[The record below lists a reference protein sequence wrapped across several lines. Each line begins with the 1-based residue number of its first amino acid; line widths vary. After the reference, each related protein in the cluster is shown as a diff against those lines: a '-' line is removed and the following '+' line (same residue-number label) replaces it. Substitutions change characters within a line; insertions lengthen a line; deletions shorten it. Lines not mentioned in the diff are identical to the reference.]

1 MARDVARAAIAN
13 EEHATLLLKELK
25 ADYELVKARCLACML
40 HDWLTSLFSQLELL
54 ATKIKADAE
63 AKALL
68 RIVNRLTAEKE
79 YTVKTLVQKC
89 VAAAPARRHPA
100 RCVR

>member
-1 MARDVARAAIAN
+1 MADSLAAMAN

-25 ADYELVKARCLACML
+25 ADYELVK
-40 HDWLTSLFSQLELL
+40 LELL
-54 ATKIKADAE
+54 ASKIKADAE

-89 VAAAPARRHPA
+89 VAALPARFSLLDL
-100 RCVR
+100 

>member
-1 MARDVARAAIAN
+1 MLPPSLALLTLSVA
-13 EEHATLLLKELK
+13 
-25 ADYELVKARCLACML
+25 
-40 HDWLTSLFSQLELL
+40 QLELL

-89 VAAAPARRHPA
+89 VAAPRCILVSVRVTLRARAGTMPSSSRWCA
-100 RCVR
+100 RPIPYERSSSGSSDT

>member
-1 MARDVARAAIAN
+1 MCCRQYLLALLTLSAA
-13 EEHATLLLKELK
+13 
-25 ADYELVKARCLACML
+25 
-40 HDWLTSLFSQLELL
+40 QLELL

-89 VAAAPARRHPA
+89 VAACAVSLPLCA
-100 RCVR
+100 

>member
-1 MARDVARAAIAN
+1 M
-13 EEHATLLLKELK
+13 
-25 ADYELVKARCLACML
+25 
-40 HDWLTSLFSQLELL
+40 SSQLELL
-54 ATKIKADAE
+54 ASKIKADAE

-89 VAAAPARRHPA
+89 VAAAHDRCHAT
-100 RCVR
+100 RCVC

>member
-1 MARDVARAAIAN
+1 M
-13 EEHATLLLKELK
+13 
-25 ADYELVKARCLACML
+25 
-40 HDWLTSLFSQLELL
+40 SSQLELL
-54 ATKIKADAE
+54 ASKIKADAE

-89 VAAAPARRHPA
+89 VAAANDRCHAT
-100 RCVR
+100 RCVC

>member
-1 MARDVARAAIAN
+1 MFPSLTLSAA
-13 EEHATLLLKELK
+13 
-25 ADYELVKARCLACML
+25 
-40 HDWLTSLFSQLELL
+40 QLELL

-79 YTVKTLVQKC
+79 YGS
-89 VAAAPARRHPA
+89 P
-100 RCVR
+100 

>member
-1 MARDVARAAIAN
+1 MRPVAGDTLGCTAVAN

-25 ADYELVKARCLACML
+25 ADYELIKARLPPWFGVARARDL
-40 HDWLTSLFSQLELL
+40 SRAVSHAWTAQLELL
-54 ATKIKADAE
+54 ASKIKADAE

-79 YTVKTLVQKC
+79 YTVKTLVQK
-89 VAAAPARRHPA
+89 
-100 RCVR
+100 